1 MLVMLGSVAM
11 MFFMPKIIVS
21 KFALRKNRTAL
32 LKLDLQANMDPKD
45 REDFL
50 AQQSRMMS
58 MPAQLSQG

>member
-21 KFALRKNRTAL
+21 NSALRKNRTAL
-32 LKLDLQANMDPKD
+32 LKLELQANMDPKD

-50 AQQSRMMS
+50 AQQSRMMA